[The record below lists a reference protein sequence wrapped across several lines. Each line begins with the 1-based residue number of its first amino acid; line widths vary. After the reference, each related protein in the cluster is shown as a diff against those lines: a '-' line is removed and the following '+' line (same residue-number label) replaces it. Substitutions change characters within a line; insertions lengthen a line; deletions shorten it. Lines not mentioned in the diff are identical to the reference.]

1 MDIELLR
8 TFLEVSRLR
17 HFGRAGEKLYV
28 TQSAVS
34 ARIRQLEATL
44 GVPLFTRNRNDIR
57 LTAEG
62 QRLVKHAETIV
73 SAWVRARQETELG
86 PAYSSA
92 LAVGAMWDL
101 WEVLLNRWL
110 PAVRDTFP
118 EIALQIESHAAEV
131 LVRKLIDGLLDL
143 AFVFDPPQLP
153 DLAIREVAIL
163 NLIMVSTR
171 PGQTV
176 SAALGADYIMVD
188 WGTSFGSSHAHHF
201 PDLPTPAIRMS
212 LGSLAFNYLL
222 HHDGSAYLAE
232 DALKLPN
239 ARQRLFRV
247 EQAPVVKRTAY
258 AVYRPDSER
267 QDIIQTTLAL
277 LQQIR
282 SAWA

>member
-110 PAVRDTFP
+110 PAVRDSFP

-131 LVRKLIDGLLDL
+131 LVRN
-143 AFVFDPPQLP
+143 
-153 DLAIREVAIL
+153 R
-163 NLIMVSTR
+163 R
-171 PGQTV
+171 
-176 SAALGADYIMVD
+176 
-188 WGTSFGSSHAHHF
+188 
-201 PDLPTPAIRMS
+201 
-212 LGSLAFNYLL
+212 
-222 HHDGSAYLAE
+222 
-232 DALKLPN
+232 
-239 ARQRLFRV
+239 
-247 EQAPVVKRTAY
+247 APVVGR
-258 AVYRPDSER
+258 VSISRLSS
-267 QDIIQTTLAL
+267 
-277 LQQIR
+277 IR
-282 SAWA
+282 RSCRIWRFARWRSST

>member
-1 MDIELLR
+1 MDTELLR

-17 HFGRAGEKLYV
+17 HFGRAGEKLCV

-34 ARIRQLEATL
+34 ARIRQLEDPL
-44 GVPLFTRNRNDIR
+44 GVPLFTRNRNNIR

-62 QRLVKHAETIV
+62 QRLKKHAETIV
-73 SAWVRARQETELG
+73 NAWVRARQETELG

-110 PAVRDTFP
+110 PAVRDAFP
-118 EIALQIESHAAEV
+118 AIALQIESHSAEV
-131 LVRKLIDGLLDL
+131 LVRKLVDGLLDL

-153 DLAIREVAIL
+153 DLEIREVAML

-176 SAALGADYIMVD
+176 SAALAADYIMVD
-188 WGTSFGSSHAHHF
+188 WGLSFRSSHAHHF
-201 PDLPTPAIRMS
+201 HHLPTTAMRMT
-212 LGSLAFNYLL
+212 LGGLAFNYLL

-239 ARQRLFRV
+239 GRQRLLRV
-247 EQAPVVKRTAY
+247 EQAPVLKRTAY

-267 QDIIQTTLAL
+267 QDVIQTTLGL
-277 LQQIR
+277 LQQTR
-282 SAWA
+282 SPSG